1 VLFLNGNLMARLVVG
16 TTAVPLASAAGTLP
30 VVQNLGPDVIFL
42 ATTQAACN
50 EQDAVVIQPGDG
62 YELPRPL
69 GRARSLWVCSA
80 GTSDLRWL
88 SL

>member
-1 VLFLNGNLMARLVVG
+1 VLFLNGSLMARLVVG
-16 TTAVPLASAAGTLP
+16 TTPVQLPASASAVP
-30 VVQNLGPDVIFL
+30 VIQNLGPDPIFC
-42 ATTQAACN
+42 ATTQAACTP
-50 EQDAVVIQPGDG
+50 DDGLVLQPGDG

-69 GRARSLWVCSA
+69 GRYRTWWVCSA